1 LVDILAKQLV
11 DLTGAEAAGIVMG
24 TRVPIVLTS
33 RFDSVRTRLA
43 STAVLALVARA
54 RRQGTLP
61 IR

>member
-1 LVDILAKQLV
+1 MDILAKQLV
-11 DLTGAEAAGIVMG
+11 SLAGAEAAGIVMG
-24 TRVPIVLTS
+24 TRVPIGLTS

-43 STAVLALVARA
+43 STAVLAMVARA